1 MIRVVNLYLMGIFE
15 WYREREL
22 WPLSCPFLFR
32 SSLADVRVGYDDL
45 GERVRCVFMGGRDLE
60 PSRIRP
66 RQIFDLSEDSI
77 SAFRFL

>member
-1 MIRVVNLYLMGIFE
+1 MIRVVNLELIGVFLSGIWGRTVVFVV
-15 WYREREL
+15 YVL
-22 WPLSCPFLFR
+22 LVVSGCTG
-32 SSLADVRVGYDDL
+32 GYGDL